1 VYDQQVP
8 PDIFFPSY
16 IQSYVERDV
25 RQVQAVGDLLS
36 FEKFIQLCA
45 GRIGQ
50 LFNQSNLANEVGVSV
65 PTIQRWMS
73 ILHTGFIAFLLP
85 PYFRNFNKRI
95 LKSPKLYFY
104 DTGLACALLR
114 IRSHAELLQHYAR
127 GALFENFIIVEMMK
141 QQLNRGVKP
150 DLYFWRDSTGN
161 EIDIMIPSGNEISAL
176 EIKSANSVSPDFFK
190 NLDYVQ
196 KIAGVKPENSY
207 LIYAGLE
214 NEKRSKAQIRS
225 WRNLPL
231 ITT

>member
-1 VYDQQVP
+1 
-8 PDIFFPSY
+8 
-16 IQSYVERDV
+16 
-25 RQVQAVGDLLS
+25 
-36 FEKFIQLCA
+36 
-45 GRIGQ
+45 
-50 LFNQSNLANEVGVSV
+50 
-65 PTIQRWMS
+65 
-73 ILHTGFIAFLLP
+73 
-85 PYFRNFNKRI
+85 
-95 LKSPKLYFY
+95 
-104 DTGLACALLR
+104 
-114 IRSHAELLQHYAR
+114 
-127 GALFENFIIVEMMK
+127 MMK
-141 QQLNRGVKP
+141 QQLNRGIKP

-214 NEKRSKAQIRS
+214 TEKRSKAQIRS